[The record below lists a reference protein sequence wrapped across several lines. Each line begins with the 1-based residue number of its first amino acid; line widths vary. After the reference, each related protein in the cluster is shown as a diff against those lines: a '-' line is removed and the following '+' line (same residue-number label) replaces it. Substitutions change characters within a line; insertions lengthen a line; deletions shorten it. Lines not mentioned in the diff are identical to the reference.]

1 MPLVGHATVLDTARE
16 IGHGKRK
23 LLVKS
28 VYLTTDGACIG
39 NPGPGGWAC
48 VLRYLDR
55 KKEIFGCEEKTT
67 NNRMEL
73 RAVIEGLKM
82 LREPCEVVMVTD
94 SQYVKKGI
102 TEWLEQWKA
111 RGWQKKRKGKAV
123 NKTVLNQDLWQE
135 LDRISQKHTISWEW
149 VKGHATHSENNRCD
163 ELANIAARK
172 QIYSTAAQSNASFLN
187 FRTAGIGFHNSLR
200 SGAGMFRMIAKV
212 MTALKKRVS
221 IVQ

>member
-1 MPLVGHATVLDTARE
+1 M
-16 IGHGKRK
+16 KR
-23 LLVKS
+23 

-73 RAVIEGLKM
+73 RAAIEGLKM

-94 SQYVKKGI
+94 SQYVKKGV

-111 RGWQKKRKGKAV
+111 RGWQKKRKGKAA

-135 LDRISQKHTISWEW
+135 LDRISQQHTISWEW
-149 VKGHATHSENNRCD
+149 VKGHAVHPENIRCD

-172 QIYSTAAQSNASFLN
+172 QIYSAAVQA
-187 FRTAGIGFHNSLR
+187 TQ
-200 SGAGMFRMIAKV
+200 
-212 MTALKKRVS
+212 VS
-221 IVQ
+221 